1 MAAIITERVPLN
13 NAKQFVEYV
22 TEATSATYT
31 FIGRG
36 HAWTDDASPP
46 TPVDSPNDEFD
57 AYRSMVA
64 LKKVATTDISHAI
77 VRRDWTT
84 STQYDEYRHNYA
96 SGNTGASAGS
106 PTTLWDSLFYVVTD
120 DYNVYKCLSNGT
132 ADHTAANVSTVKPDH
147 TTLATPTESD
157 QYQWKYMYSIS
168 ASDVIKFV
176 TNDFIPIK
184 TMGAQLAV
192 NGGVDSIATPQNGR
206 LGNAA
211 TDDGSAQW
219 DVENGAVNGALD
231 KARVV
236 TSGSGYNNAT
246 TTGIAIRGD
255 GTGGVCTVT
264 VASTGVTVVTITTAG
279 SGYTQ
284 AYVANEDIPVND
296 EGNQRADGTNASANI
311 EFIIQPRNGHGADP
325 IEELG
330 GNYVILNSRL
340 EYAEGAGDFP
350 TDNDFRQIGVIVN
363 PTDTN
368 NALITAA
375 TAKAY
380 KTMLFSAT
388 SFVAPTVDTLVRNAD
403 PETKTTAVGVV
414 VSVDS
419 ASRIISYLPYPNEAG
434 NFVPFANDDVI
445 KSATQGSGTAHG
457 TLANANAIVAEE
469 LLRHSGDII
478 YLENRGAVSRASD
491 QIEDIKL
498 IVEMQEI
505 KWRKIQI

>member
-1 MAAIITERVPLN
+1 MAAIITEKFRLN
-13 NAKQFVEYV
+13 NAKQFVEDV

-57 AYRSMVA
+57 AYRNMVA

-96 SGNTGASAGS
+96 SGNAASTGA
-106 PTTLWDSLFYVVTD
+106 TTLWDSLFYVVTD

-157 QYQWKYMYSIS
+157 QYQWKYMYSIT

-192 NGGVDSIATPQNGR
+192 NGGVDTGSQDGR
-206 LGNAA
+206 LGDAA

-219 DVENGAVNGALD
+219 DVENGAVDGALD
-231 KARVV
+231 KARIIAG
-236 TSGSGYNNAT
+236 GSGYTNAT
-246 TTGIAIRGD
+246 TASIAIRGD

-264 VASTGVTVVTITTAG
+264 TASGGVTAVTVTTAG
-279 SGYTQ
+279 SGYTY
-284 AYVANEDIPVND
+284 AYVANEDITGYSPD
-296 EGNQRADGTNASANI
+296 GDQPADGTNNSANI
-311 EFIIQPRNGHGADP
+311 EFIIGPKHGHGADA

-340 EYAEGAGDFP
+340 EYAEGSGDFP
-350 TDNDFRQIGVIVN
+350 TDNDFRQIGVVVS
-363 PTDTN
+363 PTDYGSNTLCS
-368 NALITAA
+368 ASTLT
-375 TAKAY
+375 AY
-380 KTMLFSAT
+380 KTMEFVSSGFS
-388 SFVAPTVDTLVRNAD
+388 APTVDTIIRNAST
-403 PETKTTAVGVV
+403 ELKTTAVGVV

-419 ASRIISYLPYPNEAG
+419 STRIISYLPYPNEAG
-434 NFVPFANDDVI
+434 NFVDFANSNTI
-445 KSATQGSGTAHG
+445 YSSAGTHG
-457 TLANANAIVAEE
+457 TLKASSAIVNEE
-469 LLRHSGDII
+469 VARHSGDII

-498 IVEMQEI
+498 IVEM
-505 KWRKIQI
+505 